1 MAIVKSSLPASYPP
15 SHRPKRLI
23 KAQEHSDQKPTA
35 RAAAKAR
42 AGETENGWKDWAGPT
57 GSAAG
62 GGSGKSAVERGGF
75 DLGRHGGF
83 ARRFARVRGDEGTQ
97 VWVFCPR
104 GRQTDLPRARSCSA
118 SAGTLLADSL
128 SRLSGKGASYPHHSA
143 GVRLGRLA
151 FRTRQKLAKAYV
163 AAPGP
168 GPAGRGR
175 TRSDA
180 TCRWSAREPSVE
192 GRARA
197 AGAFQQRHQSS
208 RRRYPAGLASSTQ
221 AAGRCRSLRKT
232 ASAYAT
238 DRGRAGRV
246 RPA

>member
-1 MAIVKSSLPASYPP
+1 MRRSTPIRSRRRGRLRRPALG
-15 SHRPKRLI
+15 RPRTAGRIGRGRRGRLR
-23 KAQEHSDQKPTA
+23 E
-35 RAAAKAR
+35 
-42 AGETENGWKDWAGPT
+42 G
-57 GSAAG
+57 AAG
-62 GGSGKSAVERGGF
+62 NPRWNAADSTSGGTADS
-75 DLGRHGGF
+75 
-83 ARRFARVRGDEGTQ
+83 RVDSPEYRGDEGTQ

-197 AGAFQQRHQSS
+197 AGACQQRHQSS